1 MKYDVYINDTIGWPI
16 SAAYVRRQIENAG
29 DKHLDVYISSL
40 GGDVAE
46 ALQIRQ
52 MFVEHG
58 DVTAHLHGFVAS
70 AATIISTGAK
80 DVRIG
85 KYAMYMIH
93 KCSSWQEEW
102 GTMNADQ
109 IQEVIERLTKSQNT
123 LDQIDQV
130 LAAIYADRTGLTI
143 AEISDMMKEETWM
156 NATEAFDKGF
166 VDTVTDDE
174 PMQLTDELRG
184 RIAACGYPQPHMQ
197 TAEASESFWTK
208 MRKMLDEVFTIKPL
222 YESNTENMNE
232 EIKKQEQPPQAAA
245 KEQPVQTVDTQEV
258 TVTVETQEVT
268 VEAPA
273 QVEDVAQVDNELES
287 LRAALEDMRKERD
300 ALKAQVEVLQSAD
313 GADTN
318 QVVSEGEAEN
328 PREHVS
334 RARKAYD
341 NLRTLLN

>member
-1 MKYDVYINDTIGWPI
+1 MKYDIYINDTIGWPI
-16 SAAYVRRQIENAG
+16 SAAYVRQQIEAAG
-29 DKHLDVYISSL
+29 NKHLDVYISSL
-40 GGDVAE
+40 GGVVAE

-58 DVTAHLHGFVAS
+58 DVTAHLQGFVAS
-70 AATIISTGAK
+70 AATIISTGAQ

-93 KCSSWQEEW
+93 KSSSVHEEW
-102 GTMNADQ
+102 GRMNADQ
-109 IQEVIERLTKSQNT
+109 LQEAIERLTKSQEA
-123 LDQIDQV
+123 LDQIDQI

-156 NATEAFDKGF
+156 NATEAFEKGF
-166 VDTVTDDE
+166 VDSVTDDE
-174 PMQLTDELRG
+174 PLQLTDELRG
-184 RIAACGYPQPHMQ
+184 RIAACGYPQPQMPM
-197 TAEASESFWTK
+197 AEKSDSFWKK
-208 MRKMLDEVFTIKPL
+208 MRKMLDEVFSIQPL
-222 YESNTENMNE
+222 YESNYNDMNE
-232 EIKKQEQPPQAAA
+232 NKNQEQQVQAAA
-245 KEQPVQTVDTQEV
+245 EEQPVQTVDAQD
-258 TVTVETQEVT
+258 VT

-273 QVEDVAQVDNELES
+273 QVEDVAQVDNELQS
-287 LRAALEDMRKERD
+287 LRAAFEEMRQERD

-334 RARKAYD
+334 RARNAYD